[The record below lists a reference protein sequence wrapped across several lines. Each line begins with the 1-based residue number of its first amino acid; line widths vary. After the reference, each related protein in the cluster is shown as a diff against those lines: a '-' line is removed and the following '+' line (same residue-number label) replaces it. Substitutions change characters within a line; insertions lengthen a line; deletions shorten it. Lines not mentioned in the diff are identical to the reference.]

1 VPAQTR
7 NSKKFRAVLEQGGR
21 ALGWTIARVP
31 FEPAE
36 VWPNMIRRRVAGE
49 INGAP
54 FRTSL
59 FPDPQGGFFI
69 LINREMQKTAGV
81 SLGDAAA
88 FVLEPDL
95 RPCPAELPEQLAVLL
110 DEQPGLHEWCE
121 GLSESTRREIAKWI
135 AAPKSEEARL
145 RRAQQMAE
153 RLLATM
159 DAEREL
165 PPQLRAAFRA
175 RPRARRGWDRMTET
189 QRRNQL
195 LGVFYYQTP
204 DARQRRIDKLC
215 EVAEKH
221 AT

>member
-7 NSKKFRAVLEQGGR
+7 NSKKFRAVLEQGSR

-49 INGAP
+49 INGAT

-81 SLGDAAA
+81 SLGDAAD
-88 FVLEPDL
+88 FELRPDL
-95 RPCPAELPEQLAVLL
+95 QPRPAELPDELAALL
-110 DEQPGLHEWCE
+110 DEEPGLRQWCE
-121 GLSESTRREIAKWI
+121 GFSESTRREIAKWI

-153 RLLATM
+153 RLFATRE
-159 DAEREL
+159 AERDL

-175 RPRARRGWDRMTET
+175 RPRARSGWESMTET

-215 EVAEKH
+215 DVAEKH